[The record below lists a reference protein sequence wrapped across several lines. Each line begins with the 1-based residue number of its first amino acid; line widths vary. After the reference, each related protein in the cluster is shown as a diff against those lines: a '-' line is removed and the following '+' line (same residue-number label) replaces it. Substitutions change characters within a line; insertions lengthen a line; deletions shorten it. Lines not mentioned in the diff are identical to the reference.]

1 MGGRGGWKSR
11 LYERVGML
19 GWVVVGEMEI
29 LLECRTW
36 YVEAGGGG
44 EAESDKRNARRV
56 ARNGQIRLMCICR

>member
-1 MGGRGGWKSR
+1 
-11 LYERVGML
+11 ML